1 MLKLTEL
8 ELLALWQ
15 SLDDAVYLLDP
26 DSSTVVWCNRSA
38 YEVLGLTQDAVLNQS
53 VLSLQKDVTGLPQWQ
68 DIAHAIRAVP
78 CFTFVGRHRHAC
90 GGEVSVEVN
99 TTQVSLSG
107 KPYFLSVARNINERL
122 NLCQTDG
129 AEHQLAFVM
138 NEALDGLWDWCL
150 TDDRVTFSH
159 SLKRMLGYGPTEMKP
174 TLATWKDNIHPED
187 LQRVMQL
194 MQVHLQGSA
203 QRFEAE
209 YRLRN
214 RNGDYLWVHDRGK
227 VCERDAQGR
236 PQRAV
241 GMVQNVTERKLLEL
255 SLANFAHVDAL
266 TLLPNR
272 RAGDAECARRF
283 ELALTDPTA
292 AFTLAVAD
300 IDYFKRINDE
310 HGHQQ
315 GDEVLKAVA
324 KVLMLSLSDT
334 DYVFRWG
341 GEEFVLLLAGDDL
354 QAAEA
359 LCDRIHQRLLALDW
373 FSRYGVAPVTMSI
386 GLVKMNAQQQFSLEG
401 LIKRA
406 DQAMYAA
413 KLMGRNRTQ
422 IYVDEDS

>member
-1 MLKLTEL
+1 MLKLTEV
-8 ELLALWQ
+8 EQLALWQ

-26 DSSTVVWCNRSA
+26 DTSTVVWCNRSA
-38 YEVLGLTQDAVLNQS
+38 YEVLGLSEHEVLNHS
-53 VLSLQKDVTGLPQWQ
+53 VLSLQKDVTGLQQWQ
-68 DIAHAIRAVP
+68 DIAQAIRAVP
-78 CFTFVGRHRHAC
+78 CFTFVGRHRHAS

-99 TTQVSLSG
+99 TTQVNLLG
-107 KPYFLSVARNINERL
+107 KPYFLSLARNINERL

-138 NEALDGLWDWCL
+138 SEALDGLWDWCL
-150 TDDRVTFSH
+150 TDDSVTFSP

-174 TLATWKDNIHPED
+174 TLATWKDNIHPDD
-187 LQRVMQL
+187 LNRVMQL
-194 MQVHLQGSA
+194 MQLHLQGSA

-227 VCERDAQGR
+227 VCERDAQGH

-283 ELALTDPTA
+283 ALAMHDTSAT
-292 AFTLAVAD
+292 FTLAVAD
-300 IDYFKRINDE
+300 IDYFKRINDDY
-310 HGHQQ
+310 GHQK

-324 KVLMLSLSDT
+324 KVLMLSLSDS

-341 GEEFVLLLAGDDL
+341 GEEFVLLLAGDNP
-354 QAAEA
+354 QVAQA
-359 LCDRIHQRLLALDW
+359 LCDTIHQRLLAVDW
-373 FSRYGVAPVTMSI
+373 LSRYGVPTVTMSI
-386 GLVKMNAQQQFSLEG
+386 GLTMMNSQQQQNLEG

-406 DQAMYAA
+406 DEAMYVA
-413 KLMGRNRTQ
+413 KQMGRNRTHCF
-422 IYVDEDS
+422 VAES